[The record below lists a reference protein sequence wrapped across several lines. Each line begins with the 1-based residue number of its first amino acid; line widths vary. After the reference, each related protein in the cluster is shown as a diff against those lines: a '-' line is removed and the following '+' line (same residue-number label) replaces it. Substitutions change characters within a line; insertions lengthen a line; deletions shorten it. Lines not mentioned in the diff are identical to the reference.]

1 MKYELIQLKKG
12 IEKDVC
18 NSIYKHYVSFFE
30 SLKGPEFEEYEDYII
45 EYEPIKGSITRNKL
59 IKWFNT
65 TLEVDEKKHNDTH
78 PEILVY
84 DCIGSIK
91 PILKDLNYSKYI
103 ADKFVLEYDKDKE
116 RYTGYIMFY
125 NPNGNVNAV
134 NKYIYV
140 SEMDWCHCGQ
150 TFYIQDLID
159 CLTNAIFNY
168 LIKI

>member
-1 MKYELIQLKKG
+1 MKYELIKLKKS

-18 NSIYKHYVSFFE
+18 ESVYKHYVSFFE

-45 EYEPIKGSITRNKL
+45 EYEPIKGGITRNKL

-65 TLEVDEKKHNDTH
+65 TLEADEKKYNDIH
-78 PEILVY
+78 PEIQVY

-103 ADKFVLEYDKDKE
+103 TDKFVLEFDEDKE
-116 RYTGYIMFY
+116 RYIGYIMFY

-140 SEMDWCHCGQ
+140 SEMNWCNDGP

-168 LIKI
+168 LIKV

>member
-1 MKYELIQLKKG
+1 MKYELIKLKKS

-18 NSIYKHYVSFFE
+18 ESVYKHYVSFFE

-45 EYEPIKGSITRNKL
+45 EYKPIKGSITRNKL

-65 TLEVDEKKHNDTH
+65 TLEADEKKHNDTH
-78 PEILVY
+78 PEIVVY
-84 DCIGSIK
+84 DCIRAIK
-91 PILKDLNYSKYI
+91 PILKDLDYPYI
-103 ADKFVLEYDKDKE
+103 ADKFVLEYDEDKE
-116 RYTGYIMFY
+116 CYTGYIMFY
-125 NPNGNVNAV
+125 NPNGNINAV

-140 SEMDWCHCGQ
+140 SEMNCCNDGP

-168 LIKI
+168 LIKV

>member
-18 NSIYKHYVSFFE
+18 KSVYKHYVSFFE
-30 SLKGPEFEEYEDYII
+30 SLKVCESDVYDDYII
-45 EYEPIKGSITRNKL
+45 EYEPIRGSITRNKL
-59 IKWFNT
+59 IKWFNA
-65 TLEVDEKKHNDTH
+65 TLEADEKKHNDTH
-78 PEILVY
+78 SEIQAY
-84 DCIGSIK
+84 NCIGSIK

-103 ADKFVLEYDKDKE
+103 ANKLVLEYDKDKE
-116 RYTGYIMFY
+116 HYTAYIMFY

-140 SEMDWCHCGQ
+140 SEMDWCCCGQ

>member
-18 NSIYKHYVSFFE
+18 ESVYKHYVSFFE
-30 SLKGPEFEEYEDYII
+30 SLKVCESNGYDDYII
-45 EYEPIKGSITRNKL
+45 EYEPIRGSITRNKL

-65 TLEVDEKKHNDTH
+65 TLEADEKKHNDTH
-78 PEILVY
+78 PEIQAY
-84 DCIGSIK
+84 NCIGSIK

-103 ADKFVLEYDKDKE
+103 GNKLVLEYDKDNE
-116 RYTGYIMFY
+116 HYTGYIMFY

-140 SEMDWCHCGQ
+140 SEMDWCCCGQ